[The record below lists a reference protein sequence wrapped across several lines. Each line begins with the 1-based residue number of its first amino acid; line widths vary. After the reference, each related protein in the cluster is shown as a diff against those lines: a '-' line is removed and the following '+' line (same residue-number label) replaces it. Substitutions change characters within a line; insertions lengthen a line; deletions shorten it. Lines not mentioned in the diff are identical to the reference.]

1 MFLPVSRRLDGDTS
15 PNWEKKKGNYQ
26 TDDRREG
33 LILLPFSSPFNLR
46 GVKIMP
52 VGDYLIG
59 MRWPQIAY
67 KSFWCDITLYYS
79 ILDSCYYS
87 KQC

>member
-1 MFLPVSRRLDGDTS
+1 MKDVLPWDGRLDGNTS
-15 PNWEKKKGNYQ
+15 VNWEKKKGNYQ
-26 TDDRREG
+26 ITPGRAG

-67 KSFWCDITLYYS
+67 KSFWCDITL
-79 ILDSCYYS
+79 
-87 KQC
+87 